1 MSRRL
6 VLLVVAILSLG
17 VFAGCGGKGAASGS
31 QGTAAADTDPL
42 VLLPGSAIFMAS
54 LDVHAMYAN
63 ASVGA
68 ALGPFTDSL
77 LPLGPDS
84 GFDAARDV
92 DRMVLGGYAGNQADV
107 AVVLSGRFDVDK
119 LAAVTQTKGGA
130 PLVKAVYSGFTTNT
144 TGPITIAPLTART

>member
-77 LPLGPDS
+77 KPESGPSGTSTAWSSAATRATRPTSPWCSAAGSTSTSSPL
-84 GFDAARDV
+84 
-92 DRMVLGGYAGNQADV
+92 
-107 AVVLSGRFDVDK
+107 
-119 LAAVTQTKGGA
+119 
-130 PLVKAVYSGFTTNT
+130 
-144 TGPITIAPLTART
+144 